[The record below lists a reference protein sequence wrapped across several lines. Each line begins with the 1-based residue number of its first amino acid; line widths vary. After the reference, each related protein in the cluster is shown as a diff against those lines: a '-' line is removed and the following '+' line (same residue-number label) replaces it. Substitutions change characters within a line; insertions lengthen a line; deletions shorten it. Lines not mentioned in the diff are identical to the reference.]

1 VISNKYGFIFVHTPK
16 TGGTSIV
23 DTLNKDTDQECKIL
37 YDAEG
42 GISAIY
48 PSPEDFPWWGSW
60 IQHAVQN
67 RTAMLKGLQQQ
78 RIETNTPDLA
88 FDFLPPGADL
98 LFSTCSLNSVGNGN
112 LKHVPLRTWSA
123 LRRDSRIQ
131 FYNSFA
137 KKYSSIGTCRNP
149 YKREFS
155 YFLYQIKSGLQK
167 EIEKAHFKDHNE
179 VSEYVRNAWQRW
191 FLGESLPT
199 ILGESSF
206 LHWDSQI
213 SYLYDPFTNQRVT
226 HLIRSE
232 HLEQDYDKICRELS
246 IPRKNEIPWLNTSP
260 FKQEYTPKN
269 ILEWYTDEMMD
280 LIHSHRKGDFDF
292 LGYKKGSLR

>member
-1 VISNKYGFIFVHTPK
+1 MISNKYGFIFVHTPK

-37 YDAEG
+37 YDADG
-42 GISAIY
+42 GISSIY
-48 PSPEDFPWWGSW
+48 PSSEFFPWWDSW
-60 IQHAVQN
+60 SQYASQRH
-67 RTAMLKGLQQQ
+67 TAMLKGLQQQ
-78 RIETNTPDLA
+78 RIETNTPDLV
-88 FDFLPPGADL
+88 FDIPQAGADAI
-98 LFSTCSLNSVGNGN
+98 FSTCSLSSVGNGN

-123 LRRDSRIQ
+123 LIRDSRIQ

-137 KKYSSIGTCRNP
+137 KEYSSIGTCRNP

-155 YFLYQIKSGLQK
+155 YFLYQIRTGLQK

-179 VSEYVRNAWQRW
+179 VSEYIRNAWQRW

-232 HLEQDYDKICRELS
+232 HLEQDYDKICRKLS

>member
-1 VISNKYGFIFVHTPK
+1 MGFF
-16 TGGTSIV
+16 
-23 DTLNKDTDQECKIL
+23 
-37 YDAEG
+37 
-42 GISAIY
+42 
-48 PSPEDFPWWGSW
+48 
-60 IQHAVQN
+60 
-67 RTAMLKGLQQQ
+67 
-78 RIETNTPDLA
+78 ETNTPDLT
-88 FDFLPPGADL
+88 FDIPQAGADAI
-98 LFSTCSLNSVGNGN
+98 FSTCSLNSVGNGN
-112 LKHVPLRTWSA
+112 LKHVPFRKWIAFLGDPRV
-123 LRRDSRIQ
+123 Q
-131 FYNSFA
+131 FYNSL

-179 VSEYVRNAWQRW
+179 VSEYIKNAWQRW

-206 LHWDSQI
+206 LHC
-213 SYLYDPFTNQRVT
+213 N
-226 HLIRSE
+226 
-232 HLEQDYDKICRELS
+232 KICRELS

-280 LIHSHRKGDFDF
+280 LILSHRKDDFDF
-292 LGYKKGSLR
+292 LGYKKGSLQ